1 MSAYHLFFS
10 QSYFNDPLSY
20 FHFLLL
26 SNNISVY
33 ILYMTFYHMHK
44 HIPWGEYNVELL
56 SIRIYT
62 LWILTDITK
71 SPLKSSCTNKYSQSF
86 SHSPIEDIFKH
97 IISSVFYVK
106 IVSHYFSV
114 HISDFYFDQ
123 SNLLFALIFILLFC
137 AFIDHNT

>member
-26 SNNISVY
+26 SNDISMY
-33 ILYMTFYHMHK
+33 ILYMTFYYMHK

-86 SHSPIEDIFKH
+86 SHSPIKDIFKH
-97 IISSVFYVK
+97 IISVCFFMWKLFLITLVYISLISILTSQICCLHWFLFYCSVLYW
-106 IVSHYFSV
+106 S
-114 HISDFYFDQ
+114 
-123 SNLLFALIFILLFC
+123 
-137 AFIDHNT
+137 